1 MDVVVEPVA
10 ELAMISIAP
19 LLIESERE
27 GRFFLRRLA
36 EEWSSGANRF
46 QRPGERLYLAHFG
59 NTVIGLC
66 GLNIDPYAADPTVG
80 RVRRLFVT
88 SEHRGKRIGSRL
100 VRSVVTAAHGKFRLL
115 RVRTENPI
123 ADALYERLG
132 FQRHRCDRLHAHART
147 AIRRTTVSTGGG
159 ATAGAGFGGHH
170 TKLNLD

>member
-59 NTVIGLC
+59 NTVIGSC

-123 ADALYERLG
+123 AEAAGSMSDSD
-132 FQRHRCDRLHAHART
+132 FS
-147 AIRRTTVSTGGG
+147 AIG
-159 ATAGAGFGGHH
+159 ATDCTHMLALQFAGQPCPPEAAQPRPVRGSGD
-170 TKLNLD
+170 TIRN

>member
-132 FQRHRCDRLHAHART
+132 FQRV
-147 AIRRTTVSTGGG
+147 IG
-159 ATAGAGFGGHH
+159 ATDCTHMLALQFAGQPCPPEAALRPVRGSGD
-170 TKLNLD
+170 TIRN